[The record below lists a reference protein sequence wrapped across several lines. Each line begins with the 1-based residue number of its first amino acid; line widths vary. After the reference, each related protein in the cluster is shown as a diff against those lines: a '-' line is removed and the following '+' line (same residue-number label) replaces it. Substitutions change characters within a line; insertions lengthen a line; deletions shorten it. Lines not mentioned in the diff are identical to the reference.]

1 LAEVL
6 VIDDDTVTCRTL
18 ARLLRAEG
26 YSAQCVFSAREAL
39 RCLLVEQLPQLL
51 VLDVML
57 PDVTGLDL
65 LRELRADPRTSAL
78 PVIFYT
84 AVHDD
89 KVKAEARK
97 LGVPDF
103 VIKGGGWSDLLPHIE
118 KILGDA

>member
-1 LAEVL
+1 LAEIL
-6 VIDDDTVTCRTL
+6 VIDDDSVTCRTL

-26 YSAQCVFSAREAL
+26 HTAHCVYNAQEAM
-39 RCLLVEQLPQLL
+39 RCLTGRLPQLL

-65 LRELRADPRTSAL
+65 LRTLRADPRTSTL

-89 KVKAEARK
+89 KVKAEANR

-103 VIKGGGWSDLLPHIE
+103 IIKGGGWSDLLPHIE
-118 KILGDA
+118 KLLT